1 MGSNVVKA
9 RFSRAPYLLGCLSFY
24 SGQDKL
30 KNRWEWSQL
39 RSIILPLHTW
49 AWVGTIPHH
58 RGGKVYFETPS
69 NFGRPHFEN
78 RPSTFLKTRLKYFQI
93 LSALFFI
100 EFLKS
105 FHIYFGEIWVPNWP
119 LIYIANNDDPESF
132 LSWTQSF
139 LAARKSDSIWTKVYS
154 K

>member
-49 AWVGTIPHH
+49 AWGGTIPHH
-58 RGGKVYFETPS
+58 RGGKVYFDTPS

-78 RPSTFLKTRLKYFQI
+78 RPSTFLKKIAHRPHRRRKIFVPLFQNFEFYVI
-93 LSALFFI
+93 LEVLTVFS
-100 EFLKS
+100 
-105 FHIYFGEIWVPNWP
+105 
-119 LIYIANNDDPESF
+119 
-132 LSWTQSF
+132 T
-139 LAARKSDSIWTKVYS
+139 SITKNSPRIPQAKKLV
-154 K
+154 